1 MKSRAEILDYIV
13 HYRNINGYYP
23 KMASIDTQFGFKRH
37 TAYKRIVRMAESGL
51 VEREED
57 RILGTNHVQI
67 NPVTISNK
75 AVGDGTNWLTK
86 PIRVAV

>member
-13 HYRNINGYYP
+13 HYKNINGYYP

-67 NPVTISNK
+67 NPVTMSNK
-75 AVGDGTNWLTK
+75 KIQDGANWLTK
-86 PIRVAV
+86 SIRVTA